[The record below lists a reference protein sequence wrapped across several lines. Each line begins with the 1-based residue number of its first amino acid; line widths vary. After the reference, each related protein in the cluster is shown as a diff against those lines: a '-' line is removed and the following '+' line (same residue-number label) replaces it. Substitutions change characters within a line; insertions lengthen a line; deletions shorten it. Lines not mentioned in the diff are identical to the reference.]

1 MTAAFA
7 AGWANG
13 EQSNHPRSFLAGDRL
28 SACRIDPG
36 PIAVQILH
44 ATGDAM
50 VLSSGDI
57 SSMIY
62 SRKVRDDLGD
72 FSLDGQTLIVLMELD
87 GKTTLGALAGKT
99 GLTMGAI
106 REVIAYLLKL
116 GLIDKVE
123 KRVVPV
129 DAAFFRTLLDEF
141 ALAIGP
147 IASVLIEDE
156 IQDLGYDV
164 NSFPTYLVSEL
175 VDRLAREIRRE
186 EKKAIFIQNLV
197 NIIRAKGY
205 AKT

>member
-1 MTAAFA
+1 
-7 AGWANG
+7 
-13 EQSNHPRSFLAGDRL
+13 
-28 SACRIDPG
+28 
-36 PIAVQILH
+36 
-44 ATGDAM
+44 M

-62 SRKVRDDLGD
+62 MRKVRDDLGD

-87 GKTTLGALAGKT
+87 WKTTLGALAGKT

-106 REVIAYLLKL
+106 RDVIAYLLEL
-116 GLIDKVE
+116 GLIDRVE

-129 DAAFFRTLLDEF
+129 DKVFFRRMLDEL

-156 IQDLGYDV
+156 VQDLGYDV
-164 NSFPTYLVSEL
+164 SSFPSYLVTEL
-175 VDRLAREIRRE
+175 VDRLAAEIRRE
-186 EKKAIFIQNLV
+186 EKKAIFIKNMV

>member
-1 MTAAFA
+1 MA
-7 AGWANG
+7 
-13 EQSNHPRSFLAGDRL
+13 
-28 SACRIDPG
+28 
-36 PIAVQILH
+36 
-44 ATGDAM
+44 
-50 VLSSGDI
+50 LSSGDI

-62 SRKVRDDLGD
+62 KRKVRDDLGD

-106 REVIAYLLKL
+106 REVITYLLKL

-123 KRVVPV
+123 KKVVPV
-129 DAAFFRTLLDEF
+129 DAAFFRTLRDEF

-164 NSFPTYLVSEL
+164 NSFPTSLVLEL

-197 NIIRAKGY
+197 NIIQAKGY